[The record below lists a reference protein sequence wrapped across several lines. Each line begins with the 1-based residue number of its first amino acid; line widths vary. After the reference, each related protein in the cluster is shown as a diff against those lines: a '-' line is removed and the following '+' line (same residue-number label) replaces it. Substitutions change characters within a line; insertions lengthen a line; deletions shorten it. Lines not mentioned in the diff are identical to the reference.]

1 MRREVLAGIHWI
13 QEPGPS
19 RAGIARDV
27 AAAGQSWYSPGRTLH
42 ISQSAF
48 LFAGDRTLL
57 FDTLSPA
64 ASDQVLAD
72 LDEALGGRS
81 LDYLVV
87 SHPDVPHAG
96 NTHRILEAHPD
107 ATLMAPAVGDTHA
120 LYHLEEA
127 VKLRPGEEI
136 DLGGH
141 RIRVL
146 EATFLD
152 AAMSIWLFEENARM
166 LLPVDWLGFPL
177 MEGEFLRFADE
188 LDAPVDVD
196 RLAEF
201 HGRVMFWF
209 QYVDVAKVR
218 TEIDRLWR
226 ELAPEILAPAH
237 GVVIRREPRRFFEA
251 MKDVVARVSRA
262 GRSGVV

>member
-1 MRREVLAGIHWI
+1 MHREIHPGFHWI

-19 RAGIARDV
+19 RDGIARDV
-27 AAAGQSWYSPGRTLH
+27 EAGGQGWYEPGRTLH

-48 LFAGDRTLL
+48 LFADDSTLL

-64 ASDQVLAD
+64 SSEEILSDLT
-72 LDEALGGRS
+72 EILGGRG

-96 NTHRILEAHPD
+96 NTHRILEAHPE
-107 ATLMAPAVGDTHA
+107 ATLVAPAVGDTHA
-120 LYHLEEA
+120 LYHLEDA
-127 VKLRPGEEI
+127 WKVGPGDVI
-136 DLGGH
+136 DLGAL
-141 RIRVL
+141 RLRVL

-152 AAMSIWLFEENARM
+152 AAMSIWLMEERTGC

-177 MEGEFLRFADE
+177 MDGEFLRYVDE

-196 RLAEF
+196 RLTEF

-209 QYVDVAKVR
+209 QYVDVPKVHA
-218 TEIDRLWR
+218 EIDRLWR
-226 ELAPEILAPAH
+226 ELEPAVLAPAH
-237 GVVIRREPRRFFEA
+237 GLVIRREPRRFFEM
-251 MKDVVARVSRA
+251 MKDVVSRVSEA